1 MRFIEGLFPSLVSVT
16 SIGTSYEDRDIPAL
30 KVSVKKASPESPR
43 KTLVVTGGLH
53 AREWISTTTAN
64 YVAWSYITQYG
75 KDPIVTK
82 FLDEFD
88 VVFIPVVNPDGVEYT
103 WQVDRLWR
111 KSRQDTSLRFCRG
124 MDLDRAF
131 GYEWDGRGAAGD
143 PCSESYGGS
152 EPFQAVEAQQLAQWA
167 KAESENGVVFEG
179 LVDLH
184 SYSQQVLFPYSYSCS
199 VDPPNL
205 ENLEELGVGLAKAIR
220 LSSGEIYSVTSA
232 CEGITT
238 HDKSGRQVKLS
249 PQVESSGGSA
259 IDWFYHELHARY
271 SYQIKL
277 RDTGSYGF
285 LLPAEHIIP
294 TGKEIFSAFKYFGDY
309 LLGNNGIETADV
321 STLAADE
328 LR

>member
-1 MRFIEGLFPSLVSVT
+1 MRYLEGLFPSLVRVT
-16 SIGTSYEDRDIPAL
+16 SVGTSYEGRDIVAL
-30 KVSVKKASPESPR
+30 QVGVEHAASQSSRKA
-43 KTLVVTGGLH
+43 LVVTGGLH

-64 YVAWSYITQYG
+64 YVAWSFITQYG
-75 KDPIVTK
+75 KDHVVTK

-88 VVFIPVVNPDGVEYT
+88 IYFIPVVNPDGVDYT
-103 WQVDRLWR
+103 WNTDRLWR
-111 KSRQDTSLRFCRG
+111 KSRQDTRVQLCRG

-143 PCSESYGGS
+143 PCSETYGGS
-152 EPFQAVEAQQLAQWA
+152 EPFQAVEAQQLAGWA
-167 KAESENGVVFEG
+167 QARSKQGIVFEG

-184 SYSQQVLFPYSYSCS
+184 SYSQQILFPYSYSCS

-220 LSSGEIYSVTSA
+220 LASGEIYSVASA
-232 CEGITT
+232 CEGIT
-238 HDKSGRQVKLS
+238 G
-249 PQVESSGGSA
+249 QVESSGGSA

-285 LLPAEHIIP
+285 LLPAEYIVP
-294 TGKEIFSAFKYFGDY
+294 TGKEILGAFRYLADF
-309 LLGNNGIETADV
+309 LLGNNGIER
-321 STLAADE
+321 AAEPPDGRSDEAGDGGDE
-328 LR
+328 L